1 MQIFSKIGGYLKFD
15 TQEMMMKELPFLVKN
30 MAVRLALQFI
40 LAIVILNAFVEH
52 NLPLLIT
59 SALVSVWYY
68 LYIKL
73 HAIELQ
79 FNFICEMI
87 EIINS
92 ILGTFQSQG
101 LTLLEEQLNWHNEQ
115 IRQQEE
121 KIQQL
126 RKEFDISA
134 DADN

>member
-1 MQIFSKIGGYLKFD
+1 
-15 TQEMMMKELPFLVKN
+15 
-30 MAVRLALQFI
+30 
-40 LAIVILNAFVEH
+40 
-52 NLPLLIT
+52 
-59 SALVSVWYY
+59 
-68 LYIKL
+68 
-73 HAIELQ
+73 
-79 FNFICEMI
+79 MI
-87 EIINS
+87 EIIYS